1 MPVILSSCSV
11 SEAMSDNDTT
21 ARRGRLA
28 EERAARFLEERKL
41 TVIARNHRCGGG
53 EIDLICRDGRTLVFV
68 EVRLRRNGGFGGAAA
83 SITPA
88 KQRRIVL
95 AARHYLATTGKHRLA
110 CRFDCVLLDGE
121 NIEWVKNAFF
131 AP

>member
-1 MPVILSSCSV
+1 MN
-11 SEAMSDNDTT
+11 DNDTT
-21 ARRGRLA
+21 ARRGRQA
-28 EERAARFLEERKL
+28 EERAARFLEGHEL
-41 TVIARNHRCGGG
+41 TVIARNHRCSGG
-53 EIDLICRDGRTLVFV
+53 EIDLICRDGGTLVFV
-68 EVRLRRNGGFGGAAA
+68 EVRLRRHGGFGGAAA

-121 NIEWVKNAFF
+121 NIEWVKNAFS

>member
-1 MPVILSSCSV
+1 
-11 SEAMSDNDTT
+11 MSDHDTT

-28 EERAARFLEERKL
+28 EDCAARFLEGHRL
-41 TVIARNHRCGGG
+41 TVIARNYRCGGG

-68 EVRLRRNGGFGGAAA
+68 EVRLRCNGDFGGAAA
-83 SITPA
+83 SITLV
-88 KQRRIVL
+88 KQRRIAL

-121 NIEWVKNAFF
+121 NIEWVKNAFS